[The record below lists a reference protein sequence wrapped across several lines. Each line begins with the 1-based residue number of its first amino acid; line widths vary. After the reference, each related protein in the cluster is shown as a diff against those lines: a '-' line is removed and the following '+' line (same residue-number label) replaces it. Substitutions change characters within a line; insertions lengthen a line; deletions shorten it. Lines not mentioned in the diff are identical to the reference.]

1 MAVPTEPP
9 FDPMAAHGL
18 VPRYDVLHVA
28 REEVAVVRE
37 AVGER
42 RTVVEDELVVL
53 RALLDRTL
61 ERLLILP
68 SLEQFALDGR
78 EVRSRRD
85 VGVRRG
91 RIVAAV
97 GVVGH
102 AGSIEDSE
110 G

>member
-1 MAVPTEPP
+1 MAVPTEAPL
-9 FDPMAAHGL
+9 DPMAAHGL
-18 VPRYDVLHVA
+18 VAGHDVLDVA
-28 REEVAVVRE
+28 GEQVAVVGE

-42 RTVVEDELVVL
+42 RTVVEDVLVVL
-53 RALLDRTL
+53 RALLDRAL
-61 ERLLILP
+61 ERLLIVP

-78 EVRSRRD
+78 EVRPRGD